1 MTVYH
6 KPTPKTQKEISNSLI
21 DPYDKV
27 YGNPNNSIPD
37 PKNRAL
43 QESWKDDTVKPI
55 SIGLEDIDEAV
66 FYYLENII
74 KPTIIQNDESLP
86 VPVIYA
92 SPEKWKSYQK
102 DGYYRDNKGSIM
114 APLIA
119 FKKDN
124 INRNRMLSNKLDSN
138 VPHNYNVS
146 YKKYSQRNSYDNFNI
161 LNNRKPEEQIYAV
174 VIPDYVTVNYKF
186 VVFTYYTDQLNKIV
200 ESINYAADSYWGN
213 PERFKFQA
221 MIDSFGFQ
229 SELNETNERIVRSTF
244 DIKLNGYIVP
254 NNIQKNNTAVFKINS
269 TTKNVIMLEGTG
281 RL

>member
-1 MTVYH
+1 MTVYR

-55 SIGLEDIDEAV
+55 SIGIEDIDEAV

-74 KPTIIQNDESLP
+74 KPTILQNGESLP

-102 DGYYRDNKGSIM
+102 DGYYRDAKGDMM

-119 FKKDN
+119 FKKEN
-124 INRNRMLSNKLDSN
+124 ISRNRMLSNKLDAN
-138 VPHNYNVS
+138 VPHNYNVT
-146 YKKYSQRNSYDNFNI
+146 YKKYSQRNSYDNFNV

-244 DIKLNGYIVP
+244 DIKLHGYIVP
-254 NNIQKNNTAVFKINS
+254 NNIQKANTAVFKINS

>member
-1 MTVYH
+1 MTVYR

-55 SIGLEDIDEAV
+55 SIGIEDIDEAV

-74 KPTIIQNDESLP
+74 KPTISQNGESLP

-102 DGYYRDNKGSIM
+102 DGYYRDAKGDMM

-119 FKKDN
+119 FKKEN
-124 INRNRMLSNKLDSN
+124 INRNRMLSNKLDAN
-138 VPHNYNVS
+138 VPHNYNVT
-146 YKKYSQRNSYDNFNI
+146 YKKYSQRNSYDNFNV

-244 DIKLNGYIVP
+244 DIKLHGYIVP
-254 NNIQKNNTAVFKINS
+254 NNIQKANTAVFKINS

>member
-1 MTVYH
+1 MTVYR

-55 SIGLEDIDEAV
+55 SIGIEDIDEAV

-74 KPTIIQNDESLP
+74 KPTISQNGESLP

-102 DGYYRDNKGSIM
+102 DGYYRDAKGDMM

-119 FKKDN
+119 FKKEN
-124 INRNRMLSNKLDSN
+124 ISRNRMLSNKLDAN
-138 VPHNYNVS
+138 VPHNYNVT
-146 YKKYSQRNSYDNFNI
+146 YKKYSQRNSYDNFNV
-161 LNNRKPEEQIYAV
+161 LNNRKPEEQIYAI

-244 DIKLNGYIVP
+244 DIKLHGYIVP
-254 NNIQKNNTAVFKINS
+254 NNIQKANTAVFKINN